1 MSDCVFCKIIARAI
15 PAKIVYEDDTVI
27 AFDDI
32 NPRAPVHVVIAPK
45 KHLEDYAVF
54 LGKAACEVATKKSVD
69 QSGYRLIIN
78 KGKDARQEIA
88 HIHMHL
94 LGGKNLGAMIQP

>member
-1 MSDCVFCKIIARAI
+1 MIDCVFCKIISREI
-15 PAKIVYEDDTVI
+15 PAKIVYEDDSVI

-32 NPRAPVHVVIAPK
+32 SPRAPVHVVVTPK
-45 KHLEDYAVF
+45 SHETDYTVF
-54 LGKAACEVATKKSVD
+54 MGKAAQAVAKTKKVD

-78 KGKDARQEIA
+78 KGKDARQEID

-94 LGGKNLGAMIQP
+94 LAGRDLGKMI

>member
-1 MSDCVFCKIIARAI
+1 MLECVFCKIISHKI
-15 PAKIVYEDDTVI
+15 PATIVYEDDKII

-32 NPRAPVHVVIAPK
+32 NPRAPVHVVITPK
-45 KHLEDYAVF
+45 THETDYTTF
-54 LGKAACEVATKKSVD
+54 LGKAAREVAKIKKAN

-78 KGKDARQEIA
+78 KGKDARQEID

-94 LGGKNLGAMIQP
+94 LGGRDLGKMI